1 MNPIKM
7 WNKLSLFTKIMIGF
21 VLGIG
26 AGLVL
31 GESATKLAFL
41 GTILTRLLTMVVAPL
56 VLGVDDKL
64 ADFVIPFGAV
74 MNMNSTAIYEAVAVI
89 FAS

>member
-31 GESATKLAFL
+31 G
-41 GTILTRLLTMVVAPL
+41 
-56 VLGVDDKL
+56 VDDKL

-74 MNMNSTAIYEAVAVI
+74 MNMNGTAIYEAVAAVVV
-89 FAS
+89 AKSEGALHPEK

>member
-21 VLGIG
+21 VLGIA
-26 AGLVL
+26 AGVIL

-41 GTILTRLLTMVVAPL
+41 GTILTRLLTMVGISL
-56 VLGVDDKL
+56 
-64 ADFVIPFGAV
+64 
-74 MNMNSTAIYEAVAVI
+74 
-89 FAS
+89 

>member
-26 AGLVL
+26 AVLVL

-41 GTILTRLLTMVVAPL
+41 GT
-56 VLGVDDKL
+56 
-64 ADFVIPFGAV
+64 
-74 MNMNSTAIYEAVAVI
+74 NSDQTFNHGGSPAG
-89 FAS
+89 SGR